1 MTNEIKEITLSELLE
16 TDFTINENMEMVGT
30 FTLDRI
36 NMISDILTNLQE
48 KLKEAD
54 EAVEYWQEE
63 SGNLQQRIDKA
74 VEYCNNNIEFTPRLI
89 DVIDILRGDE

>member
-36 NMISDILTNLQE
+36 NMISDILTNLQ
-48 KLKEAD
+48 
-54 EAVEYWQEE
+54 
-63 SGNLQQRIDKA
+63 QRIDKA
-74 VEYCNNNIEFTPRLI
+74 VELLNEPQFELDNIPCNYENDIEKLRN
-89 DVIDILRGDE
+89 ILRGNE